1 LKQICRHPSST
12 FASDN
17 HQNLKK
23 MKILQTKQLLVLIIA
38 LLTINAANAQ
48 KYKKYY
54 QKSGKLVQNITGN
67 SKGTC
72 TTYWDDYGYK
82 EVKIE
87 NTVTKMFGI
96 TSEDKKT
103 TLMIGSKLYTW
114 SKNDDKVTKMTND
127 IAQTWEQKNYSAEQV
142 GAMSEATLKQLG
154 YKKTGTE
161 VLLGKTCDVWEGI
174 GKSWAWKNLNLK
186 AVVKMM
192 GVSITYE
199 PVLLDVESN
208 VPSSVFEL
216 PEGKKIVNAEDQ
228 IPDDGSEDSKNAKKM
243 MKSLFGND

>member
-1 LKQICRHPSST
+1 MTSICKHSSST
-12 FASDN
+12 FVSDN

-23 MKILQTKQLLVLIIA
+23 MKILQTKQLLVLAIA

-67 SKGTC
+67 SKGTSV
-72 TTYWDDYGYK
+72 TYWDDYGYK

-87 NTVTKMFGI
+87 KTVTKMFGI
-96 TSEDKKT
+96 TSEDEKT
-103 TLMIGSKLYTW
+103 SLMIGSKLYTW
-114 SKNDDKVTKMTND
+114 SEKEDKVTKMTND
-127 IAQTWEQKNYSAEQV
+127 IAQTWEQGNYTAEQV

-161 VLLGKTCDVWEGI
+161 VLLGKSCDVWEGI

-199 PVLLDVESN
+199 PVSLDLDSSVPSN
-208 VPSSVFEL
+208 VFDL
-216 PEGKKIVNAEDQ
+216 PVGKEVVNAEDQ
-228 IPDDGSEDSKNAKKM
+228 IPDDGSEDSKNAKKL